1 MTLFTGYNAI
11 LLMVVGVL
19 MAAGDSLSGSHVW
32 RMPGGILLIVL
43 GLLFC
48 VGGFGFRAGR
58 VWARK
63 VLLGCFTVSLPL
75 FVAAIFPIFQNDR
88 MTTGNTLLQ
97 TACIVASLLILK
109 TLAAART
116 DAPVDP
122 PTIQSVGAA
131 MPDCEEEAAPFTFDR
146 NHKGYDPFS

>member
-1 MTLFTGYNAI
+1 MRKNGNVLLWRQVGRTAVTLFTGYNAI

-48 VGGFGFRAGR
+48 VGGFGFCAGR

-63 VLLGCFTVSLPL
+63 VLFPEATRSDDSAYS
-75 FVAAIFPIFQNDR
+75 VA
-88 MTTGNTLLQ
+88 
-97 TACIVASLLILK
+97 
-109 TLAAART
+109 
-116 DAPVDP
+116 P
-122 PTIQSVGAA
+122 P
-131 MPDCEEEAAPFTFDR
+131 
-146 NHKGYDPFS
+146 